1 MRVLQLIDSL
11 EAGGAERMAINYAN
25 ALEKK
30 FGFSALVSTRS
41 EGFLKEQLDPKV
53 HYLHLKKKNTLDF
66 VAVFRLKKFI
76 KSHKIEIIQ
85 AHSSSYF
92 TAILVW
98 ILCKNLKIIWHD
110 HYGNSEFL
118 SERKVSFIRF
128 FSRFFYAII
137 SVNKNLEQWANEK
150 LHCKNVVYLPNFV
163 FFEDS
168 SSKNFKLKGKSGK
181 RILLLANLRP
191 QKNHEMLLEI
201 AKKITSKFPDWTF
214 HLVGKDFED
223 SYSEKIKREISSE
236 NLANNVFL
244 YGSQDAISDII
255 KQCSIGV
262 LTSDSEGLP
271 VAILEYGFFGLPVIS
286 TNVGEIGSV
295 ISNNSNGF
303 LVAPN
308 DSAGFSEK
316 LMLLLENEDK
326 RLAFATNLQK
336 TIFDNYTHEAVIEK
350 YQKYIE
356 RLS

>member
-1 MRVLQLIDSL
+1 MRVVQLIDSL

-30 FGFSALVSTRS
+30 FDFSALVSTRS
-41 EGFLKEQLDPKV
+41 EGFLKEQLNPKV
-53 HYLHLKKKNTLDF
+53 HYLHLKKRHALDF

-76 KSHKIEIIQ
+76 KLHKIEIIQ

-98 ILCKNLKIIWHD
+98 ILSKNLKIVWHD

-118 SERKVSFIRF
+118 SERKMNFIRF
-128 FSRFFYAII
+128 FSYFFYAII
-137 SVNKNLEQWANEK
+137 SVNKNLEQWAKEK
-150 LHCKNVVYLPNFV
+150 LHCNNVVYLPNFV

-168 SSKNFKLKGKSGK
+168 GSKAFDLKGKTVK

-201 AKKITSKFPDWTF
+201 AENISSKFSDWTF

-223 SYSEKIKREISSE
+223 SYSEKIKKEIISK
-236 NLANNVFL
+236 NLTNTVFL
-244 YGSQDAISDII
+244 YGSQEAIAEVI
-255 KQCSIGV
+255 KQSSIGV

-271 VAILEYGFFGLPVIS
+271 IAILEYGFFGLPVIS

-295 ISNNSNGF
+295 IINNTSGF

-308 DSAGFSEK
+308 DPEEFSKK
-316 LMLLLENEDK
+316 LILLLENEDK
-326 RLAFATNLQK
+326 RIAFAANLQK
-336 TIFDNYTHEAVIEK
+336 TIFDNYTPDAVIEK

-356 RLS
+356 ALS